1 MGAIWTA
8 PLASKGALLDFD
20 PYMVKWQDKDAL
32 FPDMLKDGAWEG
44 KQCAVPFGLDLRI
57 PVCRKDILTKAGWR
71 RLLPG
76 LGGITLLS
84 FVPLTLAIVFP
95 SRDSISSIR

>member
-20 PYMVKWQDKDAL
+20 PYMVKWKDKDAL

-57 PVCRKDILTKAGWR
+57 PVYRKDILTKAGCAASS
-71 RLLPG
+71 PG
-76 LGGITLLS
+76 LGAS
-84 FVPLTLAIVFP
+84 PSCPLCH
-95 SRDSISSIR
+95 